1 MKYFEFVN
9 KTKLIAGNNALEQF
23 DYQCQQYHMTYPL
36 ILTDEVLIEVGVYSQ
51 CIKHFS
57 LPSISDKAKR
67 TGRKR
72 GIKP

>member
-51 CIKHFS
+51 
-57 LPSISDKAKR
+57 
-67 TGRKR
+67 
-72 GIKP
+72 